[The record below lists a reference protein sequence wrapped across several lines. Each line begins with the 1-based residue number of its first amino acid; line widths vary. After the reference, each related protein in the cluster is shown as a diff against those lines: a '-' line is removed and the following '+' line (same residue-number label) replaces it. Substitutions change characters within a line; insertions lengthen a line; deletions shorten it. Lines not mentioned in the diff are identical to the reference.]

1 MNANI
6 AIKTDQCG
14 AVDIA
19 INCKADDSQTEKY
32 ILLNLSFFT
41 PFTAKNARNG
51 SDGKQ
56 SLLAIKK

>member
-32 ILLNLSFFT
+32 ILLLSFFT

-51 SDGKQ
+51 SGGKQ